1 MLGNKVL
8 NPVWVVEEDL
18 NRLKWWT
25 LCKPF
30 EKPVRGDWQT
40 TCARA
45 LTRLAEPRRAAPEA
59 GFVESEGITQ
69 LYKLAPLLSFSHTQA
84 LSQGTPA

>member
-25 LCKPF
+25 LCTPL
-30 EKPVRGDWQT
+30 V
-40 TCARA
+40 
-45 LTRLAEPRRAAPEA
+45 
-59 GFVESEGITQ
+59 
-69 LYKLAPLLSFSHTQA
+69 KLVKEN
-84 LSQGTPA
+84 

>member
-8 NPVWVVEEDL
+8 NPVCVVEEDL
-18 NRLKWWT
+18 NRFKWWT
-25 LCKPF
+25 LCTPL

-40 TCARA
+40 TRARS
-45 LTRLAEPRRAAPEA
+45 LAAPGRAAPEA

-69 LYKLAPLLSFSHTQA
+69 PYKPAHLLSFSHTQA
-84 LSQGTPA
+84 LSEGTPD

>member
-25 LCKPF
+25 LCTPL

-40 TCARA
+40 TRARA
-45 LTRLAEPRRAAPEA
+45 RSPRRAETEA
-59 GFVESEGITQ
+59 RRLVRC
-69 LYKLAPLLSFSHTQA
+69 
-84 LSQGTPA
+84 GTMRVRGAVGRAVRRDVLR

>member
-1 MLGNKVL
+1 M
-8 NPVWVVEEDL
+8 EDL

-25 LCKPF
+25 LCTPV

-69 LYKLAPLLSFSHTQA
+69 PYKPAHLLSFSHTQA
-84 LSQGTPA
+84 LSQGTPD